1 MSSLQA
7 AAENLAVRAGKFCGK
22 PLLAQCG
29 QGWLKL
35 VDARDQSCHV
45 HLSLGGF
52 GRRGVVE
59 VYGRLSHTGLRYEEV
74 LKVLLDSET

>member
-7 AAENLAVRAGKFCGK
+7 AAERLASEAGRFCGK

-29 QGWLKL
+29 PGWLKL
-35 VDARDQSCHV
+35 VDGRDNSCHV
-45 HLSLGGF
+45 HFALGGF

-59 VYGRLSHTGLRYEEV
+59 AYGRLSHTGLKYEEV